1 MEWKILFLLKIWNNM
16 VDIFFF
22 KQKDL
27 QTVFLYMHLNVE
39 IRVFQYLYQSLVLEC
54 WKTVNF
60 FPLAFLAIYLLKK
73 SPSLLKVI
81 AI

>member
-1 MEWKILFLLKIWNNM
+1 MENFIFVKNM
-16 VDIFFF
+16 EQYGRYIFF